1 MSSNI
6 DLGRGGVGDWSH
18 GGAGKGDTDPS
29 SEDKYVIEV
38 LIGGGGVGEVYLVT
52 DRDLRREVAVKLLRR
67 KLGESDDARLQ
78 FVAEAQ
84 ATSQLEHPGIPPV
97 HDIGKAKDGRP
108 FFTMKLIRGRTLR
121 EIVHD
126 LLLNRAEVKREYTV
140 HRLVT
145 ILERI
150 AEALHFAHERGV
162 IHCDLKP
169 ANIMLGAFGEVH
181 VMDWGLA
188 RIKGED
194 EGIEGRVET
203 VLAEFGL
210 KPEPGSIQGTPQYM
224 SPEQMRGEV
233 DSIDRRTDV
242 YGLGALLYEVLAL
255 RPPID
260 ATDQELF
267 QKVPKGEIVPV
278 DTRNPR
284 QKIPEALAAIT
295 RKAMAPNPE
304 ERFQTAREMAIELR
318 VWLDGTSERERR
330 HREAESLVALGRE
343 ALDRFERTRADV
355 ANAEAAAD
363 QEAGRHLPWQ
373 PVTEK
378 RSVLEARA
386 RVGELSREAALA
398 FAETTYYLN
407 AALTQEADNPAA
419 RTALAN
425 LWKGRLEDA
434 ERRDDKIEA
443 AHALTLVRRYD
454 DGSLAEYLAGEGALT
469 VESDPPGAEVSLF
482 RFVER
487 DGVLVADEERD
498 LGKTPVAVGSLEMGS
513 YLCILRKAGF
523 LDVRYPVLISRN
535 SHSLGRVRLRTG
547 AEVGEGFV
555 HVPAGEFI
563 FGEGK
568 GTRTATL
575 PDFAIAKYPVTFGE
589 YAAFLETLGEAEV
602 RERMPRTRGT
612 GPFLERDRNGKFVV
626 VPAAVVGGARERC
639 LEEYGEGFEMKL
651 PVVGVSWHDAEAYCR
666 WKSETSGLACRLP
679 TEEEREKGARGVD
692 GRRYAWGNLED
703 ASLGK
708 CRESRDEAP
717 QSEPVG
723 AFPTSESVYGMGDA
737 SGGVWDW
744 TDSWADEQRSL
755 RVIRGG
761 SWSNSSA
768 VMRTAIRYRRA
779 PGIRNGYVGI
789 RCARDL

>member
-1 MSSNI
+1 MTSNI
-6 DLGRGGVGDWSH
+6 DLGRGGVEDWSR
-18 GGAGKGDTDPS
+18 GDAGKGDTDAS
-29 SEDKYVIEV
+29 SGHKYAIEV
-38 LIGGGGVGEVYLVT
+38 PIGKGGMAEVYLVA

-67 KLGESDDARLQ
+67 EHGESEDTRLR

-97 HDIGKAKDGRP
+97 HDIGKAGDGRP
-108 FFTMKLIRGRTLR
+108 YFTMKLVRGRTLGA
-121 EIVHD
+121 ILLD
-126 LLLNRAEVKREYTV
+126 LILDLKAVKREYTV

-169 ANIMLGAFGEVH
+169 SNIMLGDFGEVH

-188 RIKGED
+188 RIESDGEGPED
-194 EGIEGRVET
+194 RERVDT
-203 VLAEFGL
+203 VYTEFGL
-210 KPEPGSIQGTPQYM
+210 KVEPGTIEGTPQYL
-224 SPEQMRGEV
+224 SPEQARGDAV
-233 DSIDRRTDV
+233 DRRADV

-255 RPPID
+255 RPPVD
-260 ATDQELF
+260 ASD
-267 QKVPKGEIVPV
+267 PEIWSKLAAGGIEPV
-278 DTRNPR
+278 DTRNPKR
-284 QKIPEALAAIT
+284 RIPETLAAIT
-295 RKAMAPNPE
+295 RKAMAANPD
-304 ERFQTAREMAIELR
+304 ERFQTTREMAVELR
-318 VWLDGTSERERR
+318 AWLDGRSERDRR
-330 HREAESLVALGRE
+330 HREAESLVARGRD
-343 ALDRFERTRADV
+343 ALDRFEKARAEVVD
-355 ANAEAAAD
+355 AEAAAD

-378 RSVLEARA
+378 RSVLDARA
-386 RVGELSREAALA
+386 RVEDLSREAALA

-407 AALTQEADNPAA
+407 AALTQEADHPAA
-419 RTALAN
+419 RAALAN

-434 ERRDDKIEA
+434 ERRGDRVDA
-443 AHALTLVRRYD
+443 AQALTLVRRYD

-469 VESDPPGAEVSLF
+469 VDSVPPGARVSLF

-498 LGKTPVAVGSLEMGS
+498 LGKTPAKIGSLEMGS

-523 LDVRYPVLISRN
+523 RDVRYPILISRN
-535 SHSLGRVRLRTG
+535 RHWWGRVRLRTE
-547 AEVGEGFV
+547 AEIGEGFV
-555 HVPAGEFI
+555 HVPEGEFI

-568 GTRTATL
+568 ATRTVSL

-589 YAAFLETLGEAEV
+589 YAAFLETLDEAEV
-602 RERMPRTRGT
+602 SERMPRTRGA
-612 GPFLERDRNGKFVV
+612 GPFLERDGSGRFVV
-626 VPAAVVGGARERC
+626 VPAAVEGEARARC
-639 LEEYGEGFEMKL
+639 LEEYGEGFEMRL
-651 PVVGVSWHDAEAYCR
+651 PVVGVSWHDAVAYCW
-666 WKSETSGLACRLP
+666 WKSCRLP
-679 TEEEREKGARGVD
+679 TEEEREKAARGVD
-692 GRRYAWGNLED
+692 GRRYAWGSLED

-708 CRESRDEAP
+708 CRESRDEDP

-723 AFPTSESVYGMGDA
+723 AFPASESVYGMGDA

-744 TDSWADEQRSL
+744 TDSWADEQQSL

-768 VMRTAIRYRRA
+768 VMRTSTRYRRA
-779 PGIRNGYVGI
+779 PGIRNGYLGI
-789 RCARDL
+789 RCARDLQA